1 MFSVSICSW
10 QHVSVIHC
18 WVEPSLLLSSC
29 LVFHSAPS
37 GSVTKVT
44 HCITEQ
50 GLSSREFTP
59 RWISALTYILY
70 EVVYKG
76 CQKQLYWMPLA
87 TSLSHFCFFHCS
99 CQSPDYIYIGL
110 IEIAHGPFR
119 KSKGFN
125 FFFQWK
131 AYLGRAAAG
140 MWINW
145 IKIQLLVQSKPK
157 PNTQDWVWN
166 NPKSVEVELCFE
178 MARSWWRK

>member
-1 MFSVSICSW
+1 MR
-10 QHVSVIHC
+10 H
-18 WVEPSLLLSSC
+18 LLNPAAAFC

-131 AYLGRAAAG
+131 AYLGRAAA
-140 MWINW
+140 
-145 IKIQLLVQSKPK
+145 
-157 PNTQDWVWN
+157 
-166 NPKSVEVELCFE
+166 
-178 MARSWWRK
+178 AR